1 MLAGE
6 ICNRDVVIVR
16 RDETVNDA
24 AKLMRNHHVGTVVA
38 VDDRDGRRV
47 PAGMLTDR
55 DIVVE
60 VIAEDVD
67 IGAVSVGDV
76 MSYDLL
82 TVRESDEIAGVLG
95 LMQRKGVRR
104 VPVVNDEGGLE
115 GILALDDLLD
125 VVAEQSANI
134 RALITRGLQ
143 KETAQRDPS
152 LAGQN
157 MMQ

>member
-16 RDETVNDA
+16 PDETVVDA
-24 AKLMRNHHVGTVVA
+24 AKLMRKHHVGAVV
-38 VDDRDGRRV
+38 VVSEQDGRRV

-67 IGAVSVGDV
+67 LGIVNIGDV
-76 MSYDLL
+76 MSRDLL
-82 TVRESDEIAGVLG
+82 AVRESDNVADVLG
-95 LMQRKGVRR
+95 LMQKKGVRR
-104 VPVVNDEGGLE
+104 VPVVNDDGGLE

-125 VVAEQSANI
+125 LFAEQFANI
-134 RALITRGLQ
+134 RALISGELK
-143 KETAQRDPS
+143 KEAARRDPS
-152 LAGQN
+152 LAGNSTLQ
-157 MMQ
+157 